1 MKLTKLC
8 SELSPRQQT
17 RLVEIIRLVIESMN
31 QRDLNNTSC
40 AFTNIPA
47 TEKEMQTLCLR
58 SKTSIMKNIPL
69 QKVAY
74 DKDLAAIMSSDPVK
88 NSSMLG
94 LDVATIR
101 STIAKED
108 ASKYEN
114 NNIVDGVGIQ
124 KEINELAKK

>member
-1 MKLTKLC
+1 
-8 SELSPRQQT
+8 
-17 RLVEIIRLVIESMN
+17 MN
-31 QRDLNNTSC
+31 QRDSNNTLC

-47 TEKEMQTLCLR
+47 TEKEMQTICLR

-74 DKDLAAIMSSDPVK
+74 DKDLAAIISSDPVK

-124 KEINELAKK
+124 TEINELAKNETILTKSHILFLV